1 MCRKG
6 AFLPLFAIKI
16 WYTQLLY
23 VYLHRKT
30 TTILICKSKNK
41 KNMLKSI
48 DNLNIRKNNLLSLP
62 VLVELS
68 KIEDIAKSEQLE
80 EKVNDFKTRY
90 DIIKDETLKNI
101 TDRINELDSF
111 VDIRDKDGFYNSFSE
126 IELDLYGVET
136 SLDSILS
143 EIKDIASYEEKY
155 RAIVIKLKNKY
166 RVLDKEYKEKE
177 NLYGDISKV
186 INIQFENIKKRF
198 KDFDKVMEEKL
209 YNEVILV
216 VKSIDTMVDHLAIVL
231 NELPDIILLINDII
245 PLRIKDL
252 QDEYE
257 KLDKEG
263 FPLLYLNIE
272 GTINDVNKRCNDIY
286 DKCKVL
292 NITDSLFDLN
302 NILSY
307 IDNLFDVIEKEK
319 TEKVEFELLNKEV
332 SKKIASFENTMKATY
347 DQLDDIKELYDLKEK
362 DLDIIEDINLS
373 LLVDIKEY
381 KKIINMVKARKT
393 AYSNINILMK
403 DLSNK
408 ISNLE
413 VNYQQAMKSIGNL
426 YDDEQ
431 NAIEQVK
438 NMKDIVSKCRKD
450 IRNYH
455 LPLILDNYFVE
466 MEEAEEAI
474 ELVEKELEVKP
485 IVIKSL
491 NLRVGTARD
500 LVLKVY
506 QTTTDML
513 KYAYLT
519 EQVFVYGN
527 QYRDNEDVDRGL
539 RKTENLY
546 SKGEYKQA
554 FELSLRVLNVVN
566 KDFVKKIKETIS

>member
-1 MCRKG
+1 MHLISSPSILIVLRACE
-6 AFLPLFAIKI
+6 PSSPSS
-16 WYTQLLY
+16 TQLAAILLLSFKTY
-23 VYLHRKT
+23 SLVPYKT
-30 TTILICKSKNK
+30 TSPFFQVVCPETVAPEEPLGSVVETPTNTKAAVNPRSAAVILIVLLSYKLYKTRNK

-90 DIIKDETLKNI
+90 DIIKDENLKNI
-101 TDRINELDSF
+101 TDRINELDNF
-111 VDIRDKDGFYNSFSE
+111 VDVRDREGFYNSFSE

-166 RVLDKEYKEKE
+166 RILDKQFKEKE
-177 NLYGDISKV
+177 NLYEDISEIIK
-186 INIQFENIKKRF
+186 IQFENIKKRF

-216 VKSIDTMVDHLAIVL
+216 VRSIDTMVDHLAIVL
-231 NELPDIILLINDII
+231 NELPDIMLLINDII

-286 DKCKVL
+286 DKCRVL

-307 IDNLFDVIEKEK
+307 LDNLFDEIEKEK

-332 SKKIASFENTMKATY
+332 SSKISSFENTMKSTY

-381 KKIINMVKARKT
+381 KKIISMVKERKT
-393 AYSNINILMK
+393 AYSNINIL
-403 DLSNK
+403 
-408 ISNLE
+408 I
-413 VNYQQAMKSIGNL
+413 
-426 YDDEQ
+426 
-431 NAIEQVK
+431 
-438 NMKDIVSKCRKD
+438 
-450 IRNYH
+450 
-455 LPLILDNYFVE
+455 
-466 MEEAEEAI
+466 
-474 ELVEKELEVKP
+474 
-485 IVIKSL
+485 
-491 NLRVGTARD
+491 
-500 LVLKVY
+500 
-506 QTTTDML
+506 
-513 KYAYLT
+513 
-519 EQVFVYGN
+519 
-527 QYRDNEDVDRGL
+527 
-539 RKTENLY
+539 
-546 SKGEYKQA
+546 
-554 FELSLRVLNVVN
+554 
-566 KDFVKKIKETIS
+566 

>member
-1 MCRKG
+1 MKEVFNNMYFYIG
-6 AFLPLFAIKI
+6 ILVLLVLLIVLLS
-16 WYTQLLY
+16 YQL
-23 VYLHRKT
+23 H
-30 TTILICKSKNK
+30 KSKNK
-41 KNMLKSI
+41 RNMLKSI
-48 DNLNIRKNNLLSLP
+48 DNLNVRKNNLLSLP

-111 VDIRDKDGFYNSFSE
+111 VDIRDRNGFYNSFSE

-231 NELPDIILLINDII
+231 NELPDIMLLINDII

-332 SKKIASFENTMKATY
+332 SKKIASFENTLKATY

-485 IVIKSL
+485 IAIKSL

>member
-1 MCRKG
+1 MKE
-6 AFLPLFAIKI
+6 LFNNMYFYIGI
-16 WYTQLLY
+16 LVLIVLIIVILSYQL
-23 VYLHRKT
+23 H
-30 TTILICKSKNK
+30 KSKNK
-41 KNMLKSI
+41 RNMLKSI
-48 DNLNIRKNNLLSLP
+48 DNLNVRKNNLLSLP

-111 VDIRDKDGFYNSFSE
+111 VDIRDKNGFYNSFSE

-231 NELPDIILLINDII
+231 NELPDIMLLINDII

-252 QDEYE
+252 KDEYE

-485 IVIKSL
+485 IAIKNL

-566 KDFVKKIKETIS
+566 KDFVKKIKETIN